1 MKITNL
7 ILTPKKN
14 NSDIKNTF
22 ACHVKKGLSLKN
34 KAISS
39 KYFYNDMGS
48 KLFQKITKHS
58 DYYLTKK
65 ETEIL
70 HAIQDELP
78 KVINSNE
85 IDIIELG
92 PGDGSKSKIII
103 KGFLRNNYKINYYPI
118 DISRKALQ
126 LLGKTLP
133 NNKNLQIHGII
144 GEYLLG
150 LKFLKTISKNQQLV
164 LFLGSNIG
172 NFEQG
177 QSKAFIKNI
186 YNCINNNSHTLIGF
200 DIKKD
205 IPILNKAYNDSS
217 GLTKKFNLNLL
228 NRINK
233 DLKGNFKLNK
243 FMHLGA
249 YNPKLGAMESYL
261 ISTIEQNVY
270 IKNLNKNVTFDV
282 YEPIHLEYSF
292 KYSMK
297 DIEHLSSNTGFEIVK
312 NYTDTQ
318 KYFIDSLW
326 KKSK

>member
-39 KYFYNDMGS
+39 KYFYDDIGS

-58 DYYLTKK
+58 DYYPTKK

-70 HAIQDELP
+70 HSIQNKLP
-78 KVINSNE
+78 KVIKSNE

-103 KGFLRNNYKINYYPI
+103 KGFLKNNYKVNYYPI

-126 LLGKTLP
+126 LLGKTFP
-133 NNKNLQIHGII
+133 NNKNLLIHGII
-144 GEYLLG
+144 GEYSSG
-150 LKFLKTISKNQQLV
+150 LKFLKTISRNQQLV

-172 NFEQG
+172 NFRQE
-177 QSKAFIKNI
+177 QSKKFIKSIN
-186 YNCINNNSHTLIGF
+186 NNINNNSYILIGF
-200 DIKKD
+200 DLKKD
-205 IPILNKAYNDSS
+205 VSILNKAYNDSS

-228 NRINK
+228 NRINAN
-233 DLKGNFKLNK
+233 LRGNFKLNK
-243 FMHLGA
+243 FMHLGT
-249 YNPKLGAMESYL
+249 YNPSLGAMESYL
-261 ISTIEQNVY
+261 LSMVKQTIL
-270 IKNLNKNVTFDV
+270 IKGLNKSFEFDV

-292 KYSMK
+292 KYSNK
-297 DIEHLSSNTGFEIVK
+297 DIDYLSKNTGFKIIK
-312 NYTDTQ
+312 NYTDS
-318 KYFIDSLW
+318 KIYFIDSLW
-326 KKSK
+326 KKSI